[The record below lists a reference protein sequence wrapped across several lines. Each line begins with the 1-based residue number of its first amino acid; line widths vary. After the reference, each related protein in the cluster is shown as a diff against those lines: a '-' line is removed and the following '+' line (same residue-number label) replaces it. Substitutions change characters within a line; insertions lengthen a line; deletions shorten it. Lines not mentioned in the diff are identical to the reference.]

1 MNEKPLNINSLL
13 DQSTKRETPIRRNG
27 NRGNYIATVFPGS
40 SQRQGFANNG
50 SQQFVNLN
58 AALHLSNG
66 NGSRQMI
73 NGHFSNGNGT
83 PNNMQNRLHPRA
95 GGNAAF
101 SVKVRQLCDT
111 YIESHGNA
119 HQSFNDDDFPGQFKC
134 TYNGCRKRLRNN
146 VTFMY
151 HLWAHVNKQKPNV
164 GEDAD
169 ITNLQ
174 LTSGSL
180 DTPTE
185 QIKDDV
191 ARLRTCPECLVMQ
204 PSPHRMHLHYH
215 RVHKYDKLM
224 SSQDLAICN
233 ICESVLHFANM
244 PTHLERHGDL
254 DLPYHC
260 KKCRY
265 RTSSREALFRHFLES
280 HCGTSMLIC
289 PFCLSN
295 FNVPITER
303 QRQTVTMKSYVQHVM
318 DHDLDS
324 QYGCNRCVTRFQKC
338 GVTSLNTRMEN
349 HSKQHKELDPKWKC
363 TRKNIINLQ
372 RPQSKAITSSSMDL
386 MQKCK
391 ECNHVILEN
400 NKQQLHFKE
409 LKKCR
414 SKKCSYETCCP
425 YAMEMHA
432 ALSYCWSENKR
443 RWPLGKP
450 SQLCDEKKQIMRC
463 TKCDF
468 ETYDG
473 SEMCE
478 HLVQTC
484 VGGEAKLE
492 IPAPLDDC
500 MKLEG
505 WEAEQ
510 KLVVQLLG
518 IDILHDIDPVQL
530 EQDKNAEGIED
541 IITTEHNEDENF
553 NKLSEVIP
561 MSKIHLVKDNKV
573 VVKHL
578 VGGTTA
584 AETKNKNDFD
594 YLCLAA
600 VDSEDIREH
609 ITHFQK
615 LLEDE
620 D

>member
-27 NRGNYIATVFPGS
+27 NRGNYIPTVFPGS

-73 NGHFSNGNGT
+73 NGHFSTAMELQTTCKIVSTHHRVPFVGPCKQTKTQCWRRRRHN
-83 PNNMQNRLHPRA
+83 
-95 GGNAAF
+95 
-101 SVKVRQLCDT
+101 QLA
-111 YIESHGNA
+111 IN
-119 HQSFNDDDFPGQFKC
+119 F
-134 TYNGCRKRLRNN
+134 
-146 VTFMY
+146 
-151 HLWAHVNKQKPNV
+151 W
-164 GEDAD
+164 
-169 ITNLQ
+169 
-174 LTSGSL
+174 SL
-180 DTPTE
+180 DTLTE

-191 ARLRTCPECLVMQ
+191 ARLRPECLVMQ

-324 QYGCNRCVTRFQKC
+324 QYGCNRCLPDFKNVVS
-338 GVTSLNTRMEN
+338 VTSLNTRMEN

-432 ALSYCWSENKR
+432 ALSYCWSVRNKR

-450 SQLCDEKKQIMRC
+450 SQLWDEKKQIMRC

-561 MSKIHLVKDNKV
+561 MSKIHLVSKDNKV

-609 ITHFQK
+609 ITHFSK
-615 LLEDE
+615 TTGRRRLA
-620 D
+620 